1 MFYKGPKIWSYFS
14 AKCNPY
20 IDSLKNYLEKHFSK
34 PLKFCLK
41 HANFKTISVILF
53 CTYVGGAAISILC
66 RYSLL
71 IYTLVYIS
79 LGMIALA
86 SITAEKIF
94 YKMMKDMQGRLLGH
108 SVSYNH
114 NKQIAILSAQATRE
128 LDIPGDMIFKIIE
141 PLILF
146 GVLGLL
152 LLEYYPPILVLVYFL
167 ALFVCAVTFAMIG
180 YHQYNTLLNYI
191 TLLSQKYE
199 PSKRAINW
207 MTAEQ
212 NLWLVKLSQAFDF
225 MSCAFFVI
233 GLLFAIA
240 CCGFCF
246 HPAFGVLSN
255 ASIIRN
261 VFFLMFWGKILW
273 ELAVKYFVPNVFR
286 KEKSKIFSRQNQGK
300 PFKYGIFPI

>member
-128 LDIPGDMIFKIIE
+128 LDIPDDI
-141 PLILF
+141 
-146 GVLGLL
+146 
-152 LLEYYPPILVLVYFL
+152 
-167 ALFVCAVTFAMIG
+167 
-180 YHQYNTLLNYI
+180 
-191 TLLSQKYE
+191 
-199 PSKRAINW
+199 
-207 MTAEQ
+207 Q
-212 NLWLVKLSQAFDF
+212 N
-225 MSCAFFVI
+225 
-233 GLLFAIA
+233 
-240 CCGFCF
+240 
-246 HPAFGVLSN
+246 N
-255 ASIIRN
+255 
-261 VFFLMFWGKILW
+261 
-273 ELAVKYFVPNVFR
+273 
-286 KEKSKIFSRQNQGK
+286 
-300 PFKYGIFPI
+300 